1 MRLSRFLCLP
11 IYVLSLVSSLRAA
24 KPLEIFFVDVEGGQA
39 TLIVAPSG
47 QSLLIDTGW
56 RRFDARDADRIATA
70 AKAAKV
76 KQLDYV
82 LITHYHR
89 DHVGGAPQ
97 LADRMKIGTF
107 VDHGPNLEDSRVSK
121 EDYADYEKAFSK
133 TQHLVVKPGD
143 TIPIKGITVEVLT
156 AAGQHIEAPLA
167 GAGQPNPLC
176 ASAGTRPVDTS
187 ENARSLGTLLTFGTF
202 RFLDLGDLTWNKELD
217 LVCPNNLIGGVDVY
231 LTTHHGVD
239 Q

>member
-1 MRLSRFLCLP
+1 MITRLL
-11 IYVLSLVSSLRAA
+11 VAVALSLGLAQTAVL
-24 KPLEIFFVDVEGGQA
+24 KTLTIFFVDVEGGQA

-56 RRFDARDADRIATA
+56 RGFDARDADRIATA
-70 AKAAKV
+70 AKAARV

-97 LADRMKIGTF
+97 LADRMKIGAF

-143 TIPIKGITVEVLT
+143 TIPIKGINVEVLT
-156 AAGQHIEAPLA
+156 AAGQHIESPLA
-167 GAGQPNPLC
+167 GVGQPNPLC
-176 ASAGTRPVDTS
+176 ASTGTRPVDTT
-187 ENARSLGTLLTFGTF
+187 ENA
-202 RFLDLGDLTWNKELD
+202 
-217 LVCPNNLIGGVDVY
+217 
-231 LTTHHGVD
+231 
-239 Q
+239 

>member
-1 MRLSRFLCLP
+1 M
-11 IYVLSLVSSLRAA
+11 
-24 KPLEIFFVDVEGGQA
+24 PLG
-39 TLIVAPSG
+39 
-47 QSLLIDTGW
+47 TGW
-56 RRFDARDADRIATA
+56 RGLDGRDTERILQA

-97 LADRMKIGTF
+97 LADRLKIGTF

-121 EDYADYEKAFSK
+121 EDYADYEKTFSK

-156 AAGQHIEAPLA
+156 PA
-167 GAGQPNPLC
+167 
-176 ASAGTRPVDTS
+176 
-187 ENARSLGTLLTFGTF
+187 
-202 RFLDLGDLTWNKELD
+202 
-217 LVCPNNLIGGVDVY
+217 
-231 LTTHHGVD
+231 
-239 Q
+239 